1 MWIRS
6 DKKKKATFDLV
17 KGAFSLININHRWP
31 VHEVPVDPSLRP
43 PANLLKRLMNKDL
56 NVYTQFKHVCRH
68 VRVSRPKHE

>member
-31 VHEVPVDPSLRP
+31 VPVDPSLRP
-43 PANLLKRLMNKDL
+43 PATLLKRLMNKDL
-56 NVYTQFKHVCRH
+56 NVYTQMFIDM
-68 VRVSRPKHE
+68 